1 MNALVVFCHFC
12 EQHGPS
18 VVMCTQPY
26 RQLPARPNGSEHSS
40 HSDYPAIRRA
50 TSHVVLYG
58 TGGGGSGDNLLLSD
72 APSGPLVF
80 AADAACPGLLNANT
94 SPGTSQQP
102 LLSMRG
108 TCRACTFTTRDEPG
122 LVSQDQAANISYSS
136 TQLPKDP
143 DLLHFVRTACQRSL
157 SSEVSP
163 SPEGAF
169 YFGDEI
175 NGHVV
180 SYNFGVKDSQARGF
194 QGRFSILVLSWDRL
208 YLLNLW
214 PFLISNLSEM
224 ASRIKQAAERV
235 FASETSGG
243 AGTSAS
249 RPVATNAHPS
259 REATPPAF
267 CGQAIAAGTATP
279 MPVSTVGGGP
289 AVRHRRAGDS
299 DMRSLCDLTRD
310 EKIFYRIH
318 AWFTWLLRAG
328 ARHWTALP
336 SLTAVPDEDSLVE
349 QEERQALNADPLL
362 ITQPFVNVTTAPG
375 RGSSSVASGSSS
387 GQLYPSG
394 PTPIPPVG
402 MVGNATMSVGKSLGI
417 TNGSAEEE
425 TALALLVLTRLM
437 HALGVKRFSS
447 VVQNLAVGNQL
458 VVQPLDDD
466 LHGCLVVAAMAKL
479 LPKACRKQIVTS
491 PEYLPTFRCNLL
503 SLTVD
508 AKPPEPDWTPSDGV
522 QFLAVCRNQSPAAV
536 ELAAA
541 DEQLVHSL
549 QFRLCTTL
557 PSIDPQLASLRQASS
572 KGEQKR
578 TLSALPNTTL
588 PSTPVGTFAN
598 RIVQLLSVQPPLP
611 ASAMDLALSAIRQE
625 WINKARLLYSFK
637 RCQGP
642 TLTGE
647 DTTRRWA
654 AVLSSID
661 CSAPENANVV
671 RFWQGALS
679 QYSRHNTCH
688 SHRRVPGSSNTSRR
702 GSCCSS
708 NADLAAAI
716 AATSLVD

>member
-214 PFLISNLSEM
+214 PFLI
-224 ASRIKQAAERV
+224 
-235 FASETSGG
+235 
-243 AGTSAS
+243 
-249 RPVATNAHPS
+249 
-259 REATPPAF
+259 
-267 CGQAIAAGTATP
+267 
-279 MPVSTVGGGP
+279 
-289 AVRHRRAGDS
+289 
-299 DMRSLCDLTRD
+299 
-310 EKIFYRIH
+310 FYRIH

-349 QEERQALNADPLL
+349 QEERQALSADPLL
-362 ITQPFVNVTTAPG
+362 ITQPFINVSAAPG
-375 RGSSSVASGSSS
+375 RGSSSVGSGSSS

-394 PTPIPPVG
+394 STPIPPVG

-425 TALALLVLTRLM
+425 TAL
-437 HALGVKRFSS
+437 
-447 VVQNLAVGNQL
+447 
-458 VVQPLDDD
+458 
-466 LHGCLVVAAMAKL
+466 
-479 LPKACRKQIVTS
+479 
-491 PEYLPTFRCNLL
+491 
-503 SLTVD
+503 
-508 AKPPEPDWTPSDGV
+508 
-522 QFLAVCRNQSPAAV
+522 
-536 ELAAA
+536 
-541 DEQLVHSL
+541 
-549 QFRLCTTL
+549 
-557 PSIDPQLASLRQASS
+557 
-572 KGEQKR
+572 
-578 TLSALPNTTL
+578 
-588 PSTPVGTFAN
+588 
-598 RIVQLLSVQPPLP
+598 
-611 ASAMDLALSAIRQE
+611 
-625 WINKARLLYSFK
+625 
-637 RCQGP
+637 
-642 TLTGE
+642 
-647 DTTRRWA
+647 
-654 AVLSSID
+654 
-661 CSAPENANVV
+661 
-671 RFWQGALS
+671 
-679 QYSRHNTCH
+679 
-688 SHRRVPGSSNTSRR
+688 
-702 GSCCSS
+702 
-708 NADLAAAI
+708 
-716 AATSLVD
+716 